1 MDLVTLQKLHTSTR
15 PLGGLESIVGNTPL
29 LPLHNISSQLAPQ
42 VQIYAK
48 AEWFNPAG
56 SIKDRPALNIIRTAI
71 ADGSLAQG
79 QRLLDATSG
88 NTGIAYATFGAALGI
103 PVTLTMPSNASKERI
118 AILKALG
125 AELILTDA
133 MEGADGA
140 IRKVWE
146 LLAEQPE
153 RYFHA
158 NQYDNPANWQAHYH
172 TTGPEIFHQTEGSIT
187 HFVAGM
193 GTSGTMTGVGRYL
206 KHYNPE
212 IRLIGGQPDTPI
224 NGIEGFK
231 HMATAIV
238 PAIYDQELMDQTE
251 IITTE
256 DARQMVRRL
265 AREEGLLVG
274 VSGGANVA
282 LALRVAEQLESGVV
296 VTIFPD
302 SGYKYLSDNTLWEAE
317 E

>member
-29 LPLHNISSQLAPQ
+29 LPLRSLASQLAPH

-48 AEWFNPAG
+48 AEWVNPAG
-56 SIKDRPALNIIRTAI
+56 SIKDRPALNIIHTAI
-71 ADGSLAQG
+71 ADGSLSPG
-79 QRLLDATSG
+79 KRLLDATSG

-103 PVTLTMPSNASKERI
+103 PVTLTMPSNASRERI

-140 IRKVWE
+140 IRKVHE
-146 LLAEQPE
+146 LLAEYPK

-158 NQYDNPANWQAHYH
+158 NQYDNPANWQSHYH
-172 TTGPEIFHQTEGSIT
+172 TTGPEIVQQTDGAIT

-206 KHYNPE
+206 KNYNPA
-212 IRLIGGQPDTPI
+212 IQLVGGQPDTPI

-238 PAIYDQELMDQTE
+238 PAIYDQELLDQTE

-256 DARQMVRRL
+256 AARQMVRRL
-265 AREEGLLVG
+265 AQAEGLLVG
-274 VSGGANVA
+274 VSAGANAA
-282 LALRVAEQLESGVV
+282 LALRIAQRLEAGVV

-302 SGYKYLSDNTLWEAE
+302 SGYKYLSDNALWEAE
-317 E
+317 D

>member
-1 MDLVTLQKLHTSTR
+1 MDLITIQKLHTSA
-15 PLGGLESIVGNTPL
+15 PQLGGLESIVGNTPL
-29 LPLHNISSQLAPQ
+29 LPLHKIGSRIAPQ

-48 AEWFNPAG
+48 AEWFNPGG

-71 ADGSLAQG
+71 ADGSLTPG
-79 QRLLDATSG
+79 KSLLDATSG

-103 PVTLTMPSNASKERI
+103 PVTLTMPSNASRERI
-118 AILKALG
+118 AILRALG

-140 IRKVWE
+140 IRKVRE
-146 LLAEQPE
+146 LLEDHPE

-158 NQYDNPANWQAHYH
+158 NQYDNPANWQSHYH
-172 TTGPEIFHQTEGSIT
+172 TTGPEIVQQTEGRIT

-212 IRLIGGQPDTPI
+212 IQLIGGQPDTPL

-238 PAIYDQELMDQTE
+238 PAIYDENLLDQTE
-251 IITTE
+251 IISTE
-256 DARQMVRRL
+256 EARQMVRRL
-265 AREEGLLVG
+265 AHEEGVLVG
-274 VSGGANVA
+274 VSAGANAA
-282 LALRVAEQLESGVV
+282 LALRVAERLESGVV
-296 VTIFPD
+296 VTVFPD
-302 SGYKYLSDNTLWEAE
+302 SAYKYLSDKDLWEGKS
-317 E
+317 

>member
-1 MDLVTLQKLHTSTR
+1 MDLVTLQKLHTSA
-15 PLGGLESIVGNTPL
+15 PQVDGLESIVGNTPL
-29 LPLHNISSQLAPQ
+29 LPLRNISSQLSSQ
-42 VQIYAK
+42 VKIYAK
-48 AEWFNPAG
+48 AEWFNPGG

-71 ADGSLAQG
+71 ADGSLTPG
-79 QRLLDATSG
+79 KRLLDATSG

-103 PVTLTMPSNASKERI
+103 PVTLTIPANASRERI
-118 AILKALG
+118 AILRALG

-133 MEGADGA
+133 MEAADGA
-140 IRKVWE
+140 IRKAQE
-146 LLAEQPE
+146 LLAKQPE

-158 NQYDNPANWQAHYH
+158 NQYDNPANWQSHYH
-172 TTGPEIFHQTEGSIT
+172 TTGPEIVQQTAGCVT

-212 IRLIGGQPDTPI
+212 IQLIGGQPDTPL

-238 PAIYDQELMDQTE
+238 PAIYDPDLLDQTE

-256 DARQMVRRL
+256 EARQMVRRL
-265 AREEGLLVG
+265 AHEEGLLVG
-274 VSGGANVA
+274 VSAGANAA
-282 LALRVAEQLESGVV
+282 LALRVAERLEAGVV

-302 SGYKYLSDNTLWEAE
+302 SGYKYLSDKTLWEGE

>member
-1 MDLVTLQKLHTSTR
+1 MDLVISQKLHTSTH
-15 PLGGLESIVGNTPL
+15 PIGGLESIVGNTPL
-29 LPLHNISSQLAPQ
+29 LPLHRLGSQLASQ

-71 ADGSLAQG
+71 ADGSLTPG
-79 QRLLDATSG
+79 KRLLDATSG
-88 NTGIAYATFGAALGI
+88 NTGIAYATFGAAMGI
-103 PVTLTMPSNASKERI
+103 PVTLTMPSNASQERI
-118 AILKALG
+118 AILRALG

-140 IRKVWE
+140 IRKVQE
-146 LLAEQPE
+146 LLSEHPE

-158 NQYDNPANWQAHYH
+158 NQYDNPANWQAHFH
-172 TTGPEIFHQTEGSIT
+172 TTGPEIIQQTEGTIT

-206 KHYNPE
+206 KQYNPA

-238 PAIYDQELMDQTE
+238 PGIYDQDLLDQTE

-256 DARQMVRRL
+256 AARQMVRRL
-265 AREEGLLVG
+265 AHEEGLLVG
-274 VSGGANVA
+274 VSGAANAA
-282 LALRVAEQLESGVV
+282 LALRVAQRLESGVV

-302 SGYKYLSDNTLWEAE
+302 SGYKYLSDKALWEAE

>member
-118 AILKALG
+118 AIL
-125 AELILTDA
+125 
-133 MEGADGA
+133 
-140 IRKVWE
+140 
-146 LLAEQPE
+146 
-153 RYFHA
+153 
-158 NQYDNPANWQAHYH
+158 
-172 TTGPEIFHQTEGSIT
+172 
-187 HFVAGM
+187 
-193 GTSGTMTGVGRYL
+193 
-206 KHYNPE
+206 
-212 IRLIGGQPDTPI
+212 
-224 NGIEGFK
+224 
-231 HMATAIV
+231 
-238 PAIYDQELMDQTE
+238 
-251 IITTE
+251 
-256 DARQMVRRL
+256 
-265 AREEGLLVG
+265 
-274 VSGGANVA
+274 
-282 LALRVAEQLESGVV
+282 
-296 VTIFPD
+296 
-302 SGYKYLSDNTLWEAE
+302 
-317 E
+317 